1 MNGVS
6 KMTKDW
12 ETLSVL
18 QRNRESARS
27 YYIPFAN
34 QETAWT
40 NQRTNSDR
48 FQLLNGTWKFAYFE
62 TPQHVPDDVC
72 ESDVNDWDELL
83 VPSNWQMHGYGIPH
97 YTNKQYPFPIDPPRI
112 PTENPTG
119 IYRRNFYI
127 DPSWEKQQIFLRF
140 EGVDSAFHLFINGR
154 EVGYSQGSRIP
165 AEFNVTDY
173 VKTGENSIAVKVYQW
188 SDASYIE
195 DQDMWWLSGIFRD
208 VYLLARSAYHVQD
221 FFVQTEL
228 DKDYRHATL
237 KIETALNE
245 LPTENYQIE
254 YQLFDPDQSLI
265 EKQEATIDQQKS
277 EQLIEVEAP
286 LKWSAENP
294 SLYQLMITLKKD
306 NQIIEVIPVKV
317 GFRSIELKNGF
328 LLVNGKAIKLK
339 GVNRHDHHPDL
350 GKAVPFDWMVEDIKM
365 MKRHHINAV
374 RTAHYP
380 NDPRFYELCNEY
392 GLYVI
397 DEADLECHGFEYIG
411 QPHLIS
417 DNPEW
422 QEAYLDRM
430 IRMVERDKN
439 HPSIFMWSLG
449 NESGYGQ
456 NHDAMYRW
464 TKERDPSRLVHY
476 EGECRT
482 IMNGS
487 NMDPEKD
494 PVSSD
499 VFTTMYTDIEI
510 LEQLGKKD
518 FLKTPHIVCEYA
530 HAMGNSPGALK
541 EYWETFYRYPR
552 LQGGFVWE
560 WMDHG
565 IRKTTEDGEEYFAYG
580 GDFGDEPNDSN
591 FVMDGLVM
599 SDHTPSP
606 ALNEYKKILEPVKIS
621 AVDWDAKTVSITNRY
636 DFIDLGH
643 LQLVWTV
650 EADGEIPDSGMIELS
665 EIKPKETKKIPIH
678 FSEPKNVFANTDYI
692 FHVKAVLA
700 KDMEWASAGY
710 EIAWSQF
717 EVPVKATQP
726 AVERLQFGALVMENR
741 RNQFH
746 VQGNEFNITF
756 SKITGLMEQWS
767 FLGEK
772 VLEGTPKLNFWRALI
787 DNDIYETNQWK
798 PVSNKTYWQ
807 KYGLHWLQHRLDD
820 FSYQISDDKKQVQVI
835 AKVRIAPPKLA
846 WSVLTTYIYDVYAS
860 GDVQVMIKGQLE
872 GDTPNTFPRIGLQ
885 MKVEEALDHVKW
897 NGRGPGEAYVDS
909 NEANRFGVWQG
920 TVDQLFTNYSVPQ
933 ENGNRHQVKW
943 MSLSRESGTGLL
955 VTGKPTFDFSVQRYD
970 MENIDQARHTHELIK
985 QDQLTLNLDYQQH
998 GLGSASCGPDVLEK
1012 YELRAQDFEFAIRL
1026 VPFSSNEDPIHL
1038 ARTTLSNR
1046 L

>member
-1 MNGVS
+1 
-6 KMTKDW
+6 MTKDW

-18 QRNRESARS
+18 QRNRENARS

-34 QETAWT
+34 QASAWT
-40 NQRTNSDR
+40 NQRSNSDR
-48 FQLLNGTWKFAYFE
+48 FQLLNGTWKFAYFD
-62 TPQHVPDDVC
+62 TTQQVPEDVC
-72 ESDVNDWDELL
+72 EGDASDWDELF
-83 VPSNWQMHGYGIPH
+83 VPSNWQMNGYGIPH

-119 IYRRNFYI
+119 IYRRYFYI
-127 DPSWEKQQIFLRF
+127 DPDWENQHIFLRF
-140 EGVDSAFHLFINGR
+140 EGVDSAFHLFINGK

-173 VKTGENSIAVKVYQW
+173 VQTGENAIAVKVYQW

-208 VYLLARSAYHVQD
+208 VYLLARPSCYVQD
-221 FFVQTEL
+221 FFVETEL
-228 DKDYRHATL
+228 DQDYHHAKL
-237 KIETALNE
+237 NIETVLNE
-245 LPTENYQIE
+245 LPTENYNIE
-254 YQLFDPDQSLI
+254 YQLYHPERSLV
-265 EKQEATIDQQKS
+265 KQAEATIDQQKS
-277 EQLIEVEAP
+277 VQTIEVEAP
-286 LKWSAENP
+286 LKWSAETP
-294 SLYQLMITLKKD
+294 SLYQLFIILKKD
-306 NQIIEVIPVKV
+306 DQIIEVIPVKV
-317 GFRSIELKNGF
+317 GFRSIELKDGL

-339 GVNRHDHHPDL
+339 GVNRHDHHPDF
-350 GKAVPFDWMVEDIKM
+350 GKAVPYDWMVEDVKM
-365 MKRHHINAV
+365 MKRHNINAV

-380 NDPRFYELCNEY
+380 NDPRFYALCDQY

-417 DNPEW
+417 DDPEW

-439 HPSIFMWSLG
+439 HPSIMMWSLG

-456 NHDAMYRW
+456 NHDAMYQW

-499 VFTTMYTDIEI
+499 VFTTMYTDIDI
-510 LEQLGKKD
+510 LKRLGKKD
-518 FLKTPHIVCEYA
+518 FLQTPHILCEYA

-565 IRKTTEDGEEYFAYG
+565 IRKTTEKGEVYFAYG

-606 ALNEYKKILEPVKIS
+606 ALHEYKKILEPVKIS
-621 AVDWDAKTVSITNRY
+621 AVDWLGKTVTVTNRY
-636 DFIDLGH
+636 DFIDLSH

-650 EADGEIPDSGMIELS
+650 EADGSIVESGSVALS
-665 EIKPKETKKIPIH
+665 GIMPEVKEEVRID
-678 FSEPKNVFANTDYI
+678 FSTPENVFAHTNYI
-692 FHVKAVLA
+692 LHVKVVLA
-700 KDMEWASAGY
+700 KDTEWASVGY
-710 EIAWSQF
+710 EVAWSQF
-717 EVPVKATQP
+717 EIPVQVTQP
-726 AVERLQFGALVMENR
+726 AVERLQSGTLVIEDG
-741 RNQFH
+741 RNQLH
-746 VQGNEFNITF
+746 VQGSEFDVSF
-756 SKITGLMEQWS
+756 SKITGLVEGWNY
-767 FLGEK
+767 LGEK
-772 VLEGTPKLNFWRALI
+772 VIESTPKLNFWRALI

-798 PVSNKTYWQ
+798 PISNKAYWQ

-820 FSYQISDDKKQVQVI
+820 FSYRTADDNKQVQII
-835 AKVRIAPPKLA
+835 AKVRIAPSKLA
-846 WSVLTTYIYDVYAS
+846 WAILTTYTYDVYAS
-860 GDVQVMIKGQLE
+860 GDVQVTVTGQFE
-872 GDTPNTFPRIGLQ
+872 GDTPDTLPRIGLQ
-885 MKVEEALDHVKW
+885 MKVPDALDHVRW
-897 NGRGPGEAYVDS
+897 NGRGPGEAYADS
-909 NEANRFGVWQG
+909 KEANRFGVWKS
-920 TVDQLFTNYSVPQ
+920 TVDQLFTNYAVPQ

-943 MSLSRESGTGLL
+943 MSLYHESGTGLL
-955 VTGKPTFDFSVQRYD
+955 VRGKPTFDFSVHRYD
-970 MENIDQARHTHELIK
+970 MENLDQARHTYELIR
-985 QDQLTLNLDYQQH
+985 QENLTLNIDYKQH
-998 GLGSASCGPDVLEK
+998 GLGSASCGPDVLDK
-1012 YELRAQDFEFAIRL
+1012 YQLRAEDFAFTVRFI
-1026 VPFSSNEDPIHL
+1026 PFSSNEDPSHL
-1038 ARTTLSNR
+1038 AKTILSNS